1 MKVSAYSSDSVDLN
15 NLSASTNAL
24 VSPSKVNDY
33 QDFFNTTC
41 KELYWVHLTEFDIT
55 NVLWT
60 N

>member
-41 KELYWVHLTEFDIT
+41 KELY
-55 NVLWT
+55 
-60 N
+60 